1 MECSLSL
8 SVSCTF
14 MNSSYATGL
23 NVFCPSLSLAIFQV
37 KCLMEYINMMKSVTL
52 LRFCNA
58 GLSPAFV
65 LALDVRYIHVQ
76 KRTLNCVI
84 SVRFDKKTDIL
95 YTL

>member
-1 MECSLSL
+1 MECCLSL

-23 NVFCPSLSLAIFQV
+23 DVFCPSLSLAIFQV
-37 KCLMEYINMMKSVTL
+37 KCLMEYINTMESVTL
-52 LRFCNA
+52 LTFCNA

-65 LALDVRYIHVQ
+65 VALDVRYIHVQ

-84 SVRFDKKTDIL
+84 NVTFNKKTDIF
-95 YTL
+95 